1 MPARGVAEQQGKL
14 RVVHEKLVNQPVF
27 LLPSE
32 IPQHDFALFA
42 GFEDMRAAQGV
53 TAYRVARPVDEPD
66 RVVIDLDF
74 DDLDRARSF
83 IANLQNIWASPQ
95 AQEIS
100 ADHQTPTIHEVV
112 QDRVVAAP
120 TG

>member
-1 MPARGVAEQQGKL
+1 MYQL
-14 RVVHEKLVNQPVF
+14 HITHTVN
-27 LLPSE
+27 
-32 IPQHDFALFA
+32 DFDAWHAVFA

-53 TAYRVARPVDEPD
+53 TAYRVARPVDEPG

-74 DDLDRARSF
+74 DDLARARAF
-83 IANLQNIWASPQ
+83 IAILETIWASPQ

-100 ADHQTPTIHEVV
+100 GDHQTPTIHEVV

>member
-1 MPARGVAEQQGKL
+1 MYQLHITHTVK
-14 RVVHEKLVNQPVF
+14 
-27 LLPSE
+27 
-32 IPQHDFALFA
+32 DFDAWHAVFA

-53 TAYRVARPVDEPD
+53 IAYRVARPVDEPD

-74 DDLDRARSF
+74 DDLDRARAF
-83 IANLQNIWASPQ
+83 ITVLQNIWASPQ

-112 QDRVVAAP
+112 AARVVGVP